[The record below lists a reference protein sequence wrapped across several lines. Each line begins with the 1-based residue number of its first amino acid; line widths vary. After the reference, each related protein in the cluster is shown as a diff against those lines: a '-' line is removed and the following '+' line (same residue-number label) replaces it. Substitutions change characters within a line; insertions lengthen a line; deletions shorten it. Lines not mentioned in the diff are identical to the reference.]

1 MDYRKKLKKIIINCM
16 SNVNF
21 DDKDLELLLIVGTL
35 ALTKIKNNHHLNTK
49 VVKDLLTKYNVEFTK
64 VAEILGVNK
73 NLELRTSDNEYKK
86 LVELFNYEGI
96 DLENIVSWTY
106 QYTKFGREKLAFEN
120 SLQRGLK
127 IEGSDIVATTQFFTE
142 SYMIDYLVE
151 EIIKENKDIYELKIL
166 DPCCGGGNFLTKI
179 METVYKTK
187 CSLKE
192 FNYFIENGIFGYE
205 LDMKLAKV
213 ASLNLY
219 LKYISLVGN
228 ENNIKFN
235 IFTSESSRMF
245 GSLETNSTELIYNSW
260 SKENIPYFEVL
271 VEESFD
277 IVITNPPFMGPR
289 NMSKDLLDFLK
300 DQYPKSKGDLC
311 NSFIERCLILTKKE
325 GYTGLVTQN
334 SWLYLTNYEDLR
346 RDIFSSVQIKKIVE
360 LGSDAFLDLNGEKTR
375 IVLSIIKKQKS
386 FEDILSI
393 NLSDL
398 TFEEKKVFINNL
410 DENIYGSVN
419 QLSLLKDKD
428 AAFKHASTDK
438 FNQIFKETSLYNEYA
453 IPMQGTSTGNSK
465 ELVDY
470 SWNHPEDKDWTLV
483 SKGGGYSRW
492 NGLNYYR
499 VKWGKDAEHIRATK
513 GHALRNIKYFSETQL
528 VFSDT
533 GTQGMSVRA
542 LLPGQIFIASGPGIR
557 INRGNKHAHLAF
569 LNSRIANYFLSI
581 LSPKLTISAGYI
593 GKIPV
598 PKSVLYSEEIADLG
612 ERCLKIKEKLSSFKI
627 DSFEYKSELYFKEK
641 KENLFENIICELELE
656 LEKLKLERKIEG
668 IIHNLYNLSK
678 LEKNII
684 NLKFG
689 FPVLDFEKKAIALD
703 IKLLDAEW
711 SKIIDEACKFKGVGK
726 KKKFGVDGVLEHL
739 SQIYMIHPETLLKFI
754 SDNIEAFNKT
764 ILKYKYDETH
774 KKILAALNYENHLC
788 EKSITNISDL
798 DLNGEEIEWLENGFI
813 KWHKS
818 VFKGTKLI
826 QLTQK
831 EVISVFRNK
840 VE

>member
-1 MDYRKKLKKIIINCM
+1 M
-16 SNVNF
+16 SNLEF
-21 DDKDLELLLIVGTL
+21 DNKDLELLLIVGTL
-35 ALTKIKNNHHLNTK
+35 ALVKIKNNNYLDSKSTK
-49 VVKDLLTKYNVEFTK
+49 DISTKFSGEFLK
-64 VAEILGVNK
+64 VAEILEVK
-73 NLELRTSDNEYKK
+73 ENLELNLSDIEYKK
-86 LVELFNYEGI
+86 IVELFNYERI

-106 QYTKFGREKLAFEN
+106 QYAKYDKEKSAFEN
-120 SLQRGLK
+120 SLQRGIK

-142 SYMIDYLVE
+142 SYMIDYLVK
-151 EIIKENKDIYELKIL
+151 EIIKESKDIYKLKIL

-179 METVYKTK
+179 METIYKTN
-187 CSLKE
+187 CGLEE
-192 FNYFIENGIFGYE
+192 FNYFVENGLFGYE

-346 RDIFSSVQIKKIVE
+346 RDVFSSVQIKKIVE

-398 TFEEKKVFINNL
+398 TLEEKKVFINNL

-453 IPMQGTSTGNSK
+453 TPMQGTSTGNSK

-684 NLKFG
+684 YLKFG

-788 EKSITNISDL
+788 KKSITNISDL

-818 VFKGTKLI
+818 VFKGTTLI

-840 VE
+840 VK